1 MDKTGDPSYI
11 RLPAKLEL
19 LIIEQAD
26 KEGRNKNQMIIHL
39 IARGLH
45 HTNYRL
51 QEYCTSFYDSE
62 GQNCHEK

>member
-45 HTNYRL
+45 LTNYRL
-51 QEYCTSFYDSE
+51 ADYCSSFFNLE
-62 GQNCHEK
+62 GQNCHEE

>member
-11 RLPAKLEL
+11 RLPTKLEL

-39 IARGLH
+39 IAIKQLSPAWLKFFLRMGALPMLPGRG
-45 HTNYRL
+45 
-51 QEYCTSFYDSE
+51 
-62 GQNCHEK
+62 